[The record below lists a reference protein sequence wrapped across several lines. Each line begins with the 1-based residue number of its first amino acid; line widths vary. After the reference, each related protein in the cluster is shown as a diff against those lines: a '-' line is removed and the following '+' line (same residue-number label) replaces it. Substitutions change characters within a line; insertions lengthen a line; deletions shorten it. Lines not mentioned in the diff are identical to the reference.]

1 MTDASFITTIFE
13 ALPGVGLVIASF
25 FMMCVGLSFLFFCF
39 SPYLHSE
46 FLFLASPNGDET
58 HVETVK
64 RTRLSSTMF
73 SVVAG
78 FIALGLGLFVSN
90 YGSQMILTALAD
102 A

>member
-1 MTDASFITTIFE
+1 
-13 ALPGVGLVIASF
+13 
-25 FMMCVGLSFLFFCF
+25 MMCVGLSFLFFCF

-46 FLFLASPNGDET
+46 YLFLAAPNGEET

-78 FIALGLGLFVSN
+78 FVALGLGLFVAN
-90 YGSQMILTALAD
+90 YGSQIILTATGNA
-102 A
+102 